1 MDSEECLTANCF
13 LVGIAVVDD
22 LCGMKRKFTHLGEEM
37 DGYLYVGDPLQL
49 FTTSENNL
57 LWEGYN

>member
-37 DGYLYVGDPLQL
+37 DGYLYAGSL
-49 FTTSENNL
+49 FNSSTSENNL
-57 LWEGYN
+57 LWEG